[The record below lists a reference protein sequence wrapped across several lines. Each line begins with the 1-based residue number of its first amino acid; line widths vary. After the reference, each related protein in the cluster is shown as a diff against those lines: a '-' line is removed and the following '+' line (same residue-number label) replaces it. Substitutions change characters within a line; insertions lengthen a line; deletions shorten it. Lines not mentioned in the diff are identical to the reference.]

1 MTGKQPFRC
10 SMFATVL
17 LLGCLLGAPFVH
29 SHDDT
34 ETVDHDF
41 VADECL
47 VCLNSVA
54 DDADL
59 DVVLALITDSFVAS
73 PSSPYISHQ
82 DLTGLDNFLFSSRDP
97 PQLLLSYRPLPR

>member
-1 MTGKQPFRC
+1 
-10 SMFATVL
+10 MFATVL

-34 ETVDHDF
+34 ETVGHDF

-59 DVVLALITDSFVAS
+59 DVVLALITDSFCSFSPVAHIS
-73 PSSPYISHQ
+73 PTKTLPGLINFFSLPEILRNCRCLIAHYLDSSM
-82 DLTGLDNFLFSSRDP
+82 LNN
-97 PQLLLSYRPLPR
+97 